1 MVVGGMVGSWF
12 VFVAS
17 GIQEL
22 ALSLTQVNATCGLA
36 RGQVY
41 AAFCTFPHRCFPEVC
56 LHDKLSNM
64 STASKLDAIARLA
77 PSLQLS
83 PHAHAVR
90 TQLFARQSDL
100 IRKLW
105 PDAKTIAV
113 GSYTQAL
120 AIRGSDL
127 DIVMWP
133 GSEPATVSWAK
144 RLFYANIVE
153 RLAKPGP
160 MKLLGIRS
168 PVPVL
173 KYVSAVSDGEEDFT
187 VDVSW
192 QPPETMI
199 RRDQFVVMQLE
210 RWPGAR
216 EALLALKT
224 WSRAKG
230 FDVAFNGG
238 LGSYGLALSLI
249 AVLNSLKVPPSSPW
263 EIIREYLARVT
274 DPERKMFGG
283 LFNIHTGEC
292 EPLPPIKYP
301 NRLLLLRCPIVHTQI
316 VGKNANKINGVV
328 KGMEELLAE
337 MEAVGPEM
345 SLEDAQ
351 RLFTPPP
358 VPKRLPAH
366 LSMTEPKGP
375 IKVRRVET
383 VQSGTEYRVLSMSG
397 SKAPSSESKAAEEAA
412 SVEEKVERNYER
424 RLEKKVQEATTE
436 ELISMDELVD
446 SFKKEAVE
454 EKVKMEKM
462 VKEATTEELI
472 SMLELV
478 DSFKKDA
485 LEEKVEEAVTQRK
498 EEKPST
504 DQVTPVETLAETAEN
519 NIVEKEEEQQ
529 SLAASQSS

>member
-1 MVVGGMVGSWF
+1 VWLGAGSGLCSFLSGGF
-12 VFVAS
+12 
-17 GIQEL
+17 
-22 ALSLTQVNATCGLA
+22 
-36 RGQVY
+36 
-41 AAFCTFPHRCFPEVC
+41 TFPHRCFPEVY

-90 TQLFARQSDL
+90 TQLFVRQSDL

-105 PDAKTIAV
+105 PDAKTTAV
-113 GSYTQAL
+113 GSCAQAL

-133 GSEPATVSWAK
+133 GHEPATVSWAK
-144 RLFYANIVE
+144 RLFYTNIQE
-153 RLAKPGP
+153 HLAKPGP

-173 KYVSAVSDGEEDFT
+173 KYVSAVSDGEEAFT

-192 QPPETMI
+192 QPPEIMI

-230 FDVAFNGG
+230 FDVAFQGG

-283 LFNIHTGEC
+283 LFNIHTGES
-292 EPLPPIKYP
+292 EPLPPIKYM
-301 NRLLLLRCPIVHTQI
+301 NRFLVLRCPIVPTQI
-316 VGKNANKINGVV
+316 VGKNATKIKRVIE
-328 KGMEELLAE
+328 GMQELLAE

-358 VPKRLPAH
+358 VPKKLPVH
-366 LSMTEPKGP
+366 LSMTGP
-375 IKVRRVET
+375 IGPVKARKVET
-383 VQSGTEYRVLSMSG
+383 VQSGTTYRALSISG

-436 ELISMDELVD
+436 ELISMHELVDSFKKEAVEKKVELEKMVKEATTEELISMHELVD

-454 EKVKMEKM
+454 EKVE
-462 VKEATTEELI
+462 EA
-472 SMLELV
+472 SP
-478 DSFKKDA
+478 
-485 LEEKVEEAVTQRK
+485 EAVTQRE

-504 DQVTPVETLAETAEN
+504 DQVTPVETPAVPAEN
-519 NIVEKEEEQQ
+519 NIVEEEEEQQ